1 MSIDNAKEFLAKIAT
16 DEGLAKT
23 ASGLSGPALVALAQQ
38 LGYVFSESQ
47 LQEATAGVQESDNK
61 LSDADL
67 EQVSGGLVV
76 ESTFSGTLLE
86 PTAPLSQ
93 DPLQPLSGGL
103 LSRSRYTR

>member
-1 MSIDNAKEFLAKIAT
+1 MSIDHAREFLAKIAT

-23 ASGLSGPALVALAQQ
+23 ASGLSGQALVALAQQ
-38 LGYVFSESQ
+38 LGYVFSESE
-47 LQEATAGVQESDNK
+47 LQQATAGVQESDK

-93 DPLQPLSGGL
+93 DLLRPVSGGL